1 MFCDTQ
7 SVEMML
13 PEPASVQGRRDHH
26 FSTYPKYHQWSEY
39 FKEDLISSSL
49 KNVMVS
55 TQSKVEHLG
64 FIRRGTGTT
73 KGENQSVC
81 LVHQLHSA
89 QTPSLINNREKGNRR
104 SLHSQKMFY
113 KFCLFV
119 CLFFSHHSFSPYTS
133 SPFSWNI
140 SAFGLPEEN
149 ANVSICSFK
158 YLTNFTDPL
167 LVLGAFPLASTFWN
181 CLKV

>member
-7 SVEMML
+7 TVEMML

-89 QTPSLINNREKGNRR
+89 QTPSLNNREKGNRR

-119 CLFFSHHSFSPYTS
+119 CLLVTILSPLTLQVLSLETS
-133 SPFSWNI
+133 LLLVSRRKMQMSVFVLS
-140 SAFGLPEEN
+140 
-149 ANVSICSFK
+149 NVSQILQTRCLF
-158 YLTNFTDPL
+158 
-167 LVLGAFPLASTFWN
+167 LVLFL
-181 CLKV
+181 